1 MSVLTS
7 QEVLRPCPQG
17 IKRWIA
23 ARVKAA
29 IPFGLRI
36 LRGIGPVVRLPFT
49 SIYVVPR
56 HDGVREV
63 FGAHASFHVPYKA
76 NLDVITGGEPFFL
89 GTDNTSEHDAG
100 AEAMRRVMRADDL
113 PKLGERAETR
123 AKAIVDGSGGRVE
136 VVDQL
141 VRRVTF
147 DMLTEYFGISEPAQG
162 RLDVWATRL
171 FEFQFAS
178 SPKDR
183 DLRKQVEEIAPAFRA
198 HIDREIGRRKVEGD
212 RRDDVLGRC
221 LALQAAGE
229 PGFSDVQIRTAVL
242 CMIVGGPPQPPMVVP
257 QAMEQLL
264 RRPDA
269 LAAACDAARAD
280 EDQKL
285 HRMVME
291 AMRFDPLAPG
301 LPRIAAQNAWVARG
315 TYRGR
320 AIPEGATVIAA
331 FASAMMDPRRVP
343 SPERFNPDRRAHEY
357 IHFGYGLHE
366 CFGRHINR
374 ATLHKMLKPLLK
386 RPNLRRA
393 TGSEGYLTKNGPFA
407 ERLVV
412 EFG

>member
-1 MSVLTS
+1 
-7 QEVLRPCPQG
+7 
-17 IKRWIA
+17 
-23 ARVKAA
+23 
-29 IPFGLRI
+29 
-36 LRGIGPVVRLPFT
+36 
-49 SIYVVPR
+49 
-56 HDGVREV
+56 
-63 FGAHASFHVPYKA
+63 
-76 NLDVITGGEPFFL
+76 
-89 GTDNTSEHDAG
+89 
-100 AEAMRRVMRADDL
+100 MRRVMRADDL

-147 DMLTEYFGISEPAQG
+147 DMLTEYFGIPEPAQG

-229 PGFSDVQIRTAVL
+229 PGFSDVQIRTAIL

-269 LAAACDAARAD
+269 LAAACDAARA
-280 EDQKL
+280 
-285 HRMVME
+285 
-291 AMRFDPLAPG
+291 
-301 LPRIAAQNAWVARG
+301 
-315 TYRGR
+315 
-320 AIPEGATVIAA
+320 
-331 FASAMMDPRRVP
+331 RR
-343 SPERFNPDRRAHEY
+343 R
-357 IHFGYGLHE
+357 
-366 CFGRHINR
+366 
-374 ATLHKMLKPLLK
+374 
-386 RPNLRRA
+386 
-393 TGSEGYLTKNGPFA
+393 
-407 ERLVV
+407 
-412 EFG
+412 

>member
-1 MSVLTS
+1 MSALTS
-7 QEVLRPCPQG
+7 QRGPPARPAGDQALD
-17 IKRWIA
+17 A

-89 GTDNTSEHDAG
+89 GTDNTSEHDTG

-113 PKLGERAETR
+113 PKLGERAETQ
-123 AKAIVDGSGGRVE
+123 AEAIVDGSGGRVE

-147 DMLTEYFGISEPAQG
+147 DMLTEYFGIPEPAQG

-178 SPKDR
+178 SPKDH

-229 PGFSDVQIRTAVL
+229 PGFSDVQIRSR
-242 CMIVGGPPQPPMVVP
+242 G
-257 QAMEQLL
+257 QAHEQGAA
-264 RRPDA
+264 DA
-269 LAAACDAARAD
+269 LEQSDRAALPGRTHSRA
-280 EDQKL
+280 ERHTRGRL
-285 HRMVME
+285 SST
-291 AMRFDPLAPG
+291 LSG
-301 LPRIAAQNAWVARG
+301 LPAR
-315 TYRGR
+315 
-320 AIPEGATVIAA
+320 E
-331 FASAMMDPRRVP
+331 
-343 SPERFNPDRRAHEY
+343 
-357 IHFGYGLHE
+357 
-366 CFGRHINR
+366 
-374 ATLHKMLKPLLK
+374 
-386 RPNLRRA
+386 
-393 TGSEGYLTKNGPFA
+393 
-407 ERLVV
+407 
-412 EFG
+412 